1 MEPWVVI
8 AVVISSVM
16 SNHVPLPYR
25 TFDFVE
31 ISSRAV
37 SLEESRLR
45 TQFKPFSG
53 NDSFVSQPIWPG
65 NQALQ
70 AHAFY
75 MTHTIYIVL
84 QPTINTPCEMDNL
97 NTNYHTNGIASCEL
111 PRDQEGGSNAV
122 PRKWIDVANQGDDF
136 EAKSIDYWRNRWLII
151 VDVYRDYIDICVGY
165 LCRYGLM
172 ILLAFVAILTRLRA
186 NAFEYNHRT
195 MQSILFL
202 TFAAIL
208 PPTLFAW
215 EDGGED
221 VHSIIGHEYDSHSI
235 YLDPFTLTDLA
246 SSAAKPYP
254 IGLQSAFDFQDL
266 SAYSLLMESS
276 LHTVS
281 LEESMALSAADSL
294 VLHRDTRASCMDHGF
309 VEVSADN
316 NGGLWCDLA
325 YNEARRALAQYDE
338 AMLMMTLKKTPFIP
352 TIAQASSPPERALRP
367 STDSVSPG
375 ATNAPHGRDNLDLRR
390 HANATRANEFARHI
404 HTIPHQT
411 QSIIPLSSDAT
422 STGKSRGLTWQTI
435 IQYMR
440 HLEQPS
446 PFDANSFSS
455 NLPDYAHTKHEKCT
469 KKYVESQVN
478 WEEAPPIFD
487 ANIFAFLVVMVL
499 ISATKSTHRLLMA
512 LFWLNFTA
520 CKAYESAPKKLGPY
534 YVYESAPKKWNDAE
548 SYCQTTYGTH
558 LATIWDDQAADELVT
573 LFQTGGRLWIGLNDK
588 DVEGKWVYAGD
599 GTGTFWWRLCGLNC
613 DWIKYW
619 ADGQPSNSDGA
630 EDCGQVF
637 QANRDSMV
645 NDDRC
650 EKTYPFACNKP
661 KPFYVYESAEKNW
674 DEAEAYCQTT
684 YGTHLATIWN
694 DEAAEELMILSEISD
709 WFWMGL
715 NDKDVEGTWVYVDG
729 SADSLCGGDCGSNQ
743 DYKYWDSNQPNG
755 GGDCGAT
762 TGDQDISSMLHDYSC
777 TQKLPFACNKPKY
790 YVFGIAEKNWNDAEA
805 YCQTTYGTHLATI
818 WNDEAAEELMTLSHM
833 LDFFWIGLND
843 KDEEG
848 TWVYTDGSSNSLCG
862 GDCASIKYW
871 IDGQPDDWHQNEHC
885 GHVKPHSFD
894 DISSMI
900 NDIGC
905 TRSFPFACNKPK
917 TWHYVY
923 ESAPKKWNDAEAY
936 CQSAYGTHLA
946 TIWHDQAAVDLL
958 TLALQFSS
966 DDFWIG
972 LNDISDEGT
981 WVYED
986 GSADSL
992 CGGDC
997 GSNQNY
1003 KYWDYGQPNKYWDC
1017 GIVRPDNPGI
1027 SSMLH
1032 DDSCTKSLPFA
1043 CNNPKFFR
1051 INEVITITG
1060 DGFDAETER
1069 FSVKFQVNSDIAFNY
1084 GTRCDEQV
1092 VVRNT
1097 KENGQWQTE
1106 ER

>member
-1 MEPWVVI
+1 
-8 AVVISSVM
+8 
-16 SNHVPLPYR
+16 
-25 TFDFVE
+25 
-31 ISSRAV
+31 
-37 SLEESRLR
+37 
-45 TQFKPFSG
+45 
-53 NDSFVSQPIWPG
+53 
-65 NQALQ
+65 
-70 AHAFY
+70 
-75 MTHTIYIVL
+75 
-84 QPTINTPCEMDNL
+84 
-97 NTNYHTNGIASCEL
+97 
-111 PRDQEGGSNAV
+111 
-122 PRKWIDVANQGDDF
+122 
-136 EAKSIDYWRNRWLII
+136 
-151 VDVYRDYIDICVGY
+151 
-165 LCRYGLM
+165 
-172 ILLAFVAILTRLRA
+172 
-186 NAFEYNHRT
+186 
-195 MQSILFL
+195 
-202 TFAAIL
+202 
-208 PPTLFAW
+208 
-215 EDGGED
+215 
-221 VHSIIGHEYDSHSI
+221 
-235 YLDPFTLTDLA
+235 
-246 SSAAKPYP
+246 
-254 IGLQSAFDFQDL
+254 
-266 SAYSLLMESS
+266 
-276 LHTVS
+276 
-281 LEESMALSAADSL
+281 MALSAADSL

-588 DVEGKWVYAGD
+588 DVEG
-599 GTGTFWWRLCGLNC
+599 
-613 DWIKYW
+613 
-619 ADGQPSNSDGA
+619 
-630 EDCGQVF
+630 
-637 QANRDSMV
+637 
-645 NDDRC
+645 
-650 EKTYPFACNKP
+650 
-661 KPFYVYESAEKNW
+661 
-674 DEAEAYCQTT
+674 
-684 YGTHLATIWN
+684 
-694 DEAAEELMILSEISD
+694 
-709 WFWMGL
+709 
-715 NDKDVEGTWVYVDG
+715 TWVYV
-729 SADSLCGGDCGSNQ
+729 
-743 DYKYWDSNQPNG
+743 
-755 GGDCGAT
+755 
-762 TGDQDISSMLHDYSC
+762 
-777 TQKLPFACNKPKY
+777 
-790 YVFGIAEKNWNDAEA
+790 
-805 YCQTTYGTHLATI
+805 
-818 WNDEAAEELMTLSHM
+818 
-833 LDFFWIGLND
+833 
-843 KDEEG
+843 
-848 TWVYTDGSSNSLCG
+848 
-862 GDCASIKYW
+862 
-871 IDGQPDDWHQNEHC
+871 
-885 GHVKPHSFD
+885 
-894 DISSMI
+894 
-900 NDIGC
+900 
-905 TRSFPFACNKPK
+905 
-917 TWHYVY
+917 
-923 ESAPKKWNDAEAY
+923 
-936 CQSAYGTHLA
+936 
-946 TIWHDQAAVDLL
+946 
-958 TLALQFSS
+958 
-966 DDFWIG
+966 
-972 LNDISDEGT
+972 
-981 WVYED
+981 D

-1003 KYWDYGQPNKYWDC
+1003 KYWDYGQPNNHNNQDLDC

-1043 CNNPKFFR
+1043 CNNPKIVLR

-1084 GTRCDEQV
+1084 GTLCDEQV

-1106 ER
+1106 ERSGGMLTSCNPQDPLSLSFKLTDTKWEVSSFGNRLTDYDYNHRMSFDAINIIAHVGIINPAIKLDFIFTEKDGLKDQIVKCWHECAITCSGESTCESATIICHEDQPCNVICSGWKACADASFTWPTEPGLGSISCNGDLAC

>member
-1 MEPWVVI
+1 M
-8 AVVISSVM
+8 
-16 SNHVPLPYR
+16 
-25 TFDFVE
+25 
-31 ISSRAV
+31 
-37 SLEESRLR
+37 
-45 TQFKPFSG
+45 
-53 NDSFVSQPIWPG
+53 
-65 NQALQ
+65 
-70 AHAFY
+70 
-75 MTHTIYIVL
+75 
-84 QPTINTPCEMDNL
+84 C
-97 NTNYHTNGIASCEL
+97 
-111 PRDQEGGSNAV
+111 
-122 PRKWIDVANQGDDF
+122 
-136 EAKSIDYWRNRWLII
+136 
-151 VDVYRDYIDICVGY
+151 
-165 LCRYGLM
+165 
-172 ILLAFVAILTRLRA
+172 
-186 NAFEYNHRT
+186 
-195 MQSILFL
+195 
-202 TFAAIL
+202 
-208 PPTLFAW
+208 AW

-221 VHSIIGHEYDSHSI
+221 VHSIIGDEYDSHSN
-235 YLDPFTLTDLA
+235 YLDPFTLTDIA
-246 SSAAKPYP
+246 SFAAKPLYRIAP
-254 IGLQSAFDFQDL
+254 FDFEDF
-266 SAYSLLMESS
+266 SAYS
-276 LHTVS
+276 VP
-281 LEESMALSAADSL
+281 LEESRL
-294 VLHRDTRASCMDHGF
+294 TRKI
-309 VEVSADN
+309 N
-316 NGGLWCDLA
+316 
-325 YNEARRALAQYDE
+325 
-338 AMLMMTLKKTPFIP
+338 
-352 TIAQASSPPERALRP
+352 
-367 STDSVSPG
+367 
-375 ATNAPHGRDNLDLRR
+375 
-390 HANATRANEFARHI
+390 
-404 HTIPHQT
+404 TIPHQT

-422 STGKSRGLTWQTI
+422 SIVESPGLTSQTLIEPYPCDVRDNRDGFVRLEQTI
-435 IQYMR
+435 RQ
-440 HLEQPS
+440 S
-446 PFDANSFSS
+446 SSTFDADSFGSERDGLTVPFSS
-455 NLPDYAHTKHEKCT
+455 TCASSNVSDSAHPKPKKCT
-469 KKYVESQVN
+469 QKYVESQVN
-478 WEEAPPIFD
+478 EDIRTLDMMFQSHAFDSQEAPPIFD

-871 IDGQPDDWHQNEHC
+871 IDGQPDDWQQNEHC

-917 TWHYVY
+917 TWHYLY

-946 TIWHDQAAVDLL
+946 TIW
-958 TLALQFSS
+958 
-966 DDFWIG
+966 
-972 LNDISDEGT
+972 
-981 WVYED
+981 
-986 GSADSL
+986 
-992 CGGDC
+992 
-997 GSNQNY
+997 
-1003 KYWDYGQPNKYWDC
+1003 
-1017 GIVRPDNPGI
+1017 
-1027 SSMLH
+1027 
-1032 DDSCTKSLPFA
+1032 
-1043 CNNPKFFR
+1043 
-1051 INEVITITG
+1051 
-1060 DGFDAETER
+1060 
-1069 FSVKFQVNSDIAFNY
+1069 
-1084 GTRCDEQV
+1084 
-1092 VVRNT
+1092 
-1097 KENGQWQTE
+1097 
-1106 ER
+1106 

>member
-1 MEPWVVI
+1 
-8 AVVISSVM
+8 
-16 SNHVPLPYR
+16 
-25 TFDFVE
+25 
-31 ISSRAV
+31 
-37 SLEESRLR
+37 
-45 TQFKPFSG
+45 
-53 NDSFVSQPIWPG
+53 
-65 NQALQ
+65 
-70 AHAFY
+70 
-75 MTHTIYIVL
+75 
-84 QPTINTPCEMDNL
+84 
-97 NTNYHTNGIASCEL
+97 
-111 PRDQEGGSNAV
+111 
-122 PRKWIDVANQGDDF
+122 
-136 EAKSIDYWRNRWLII
+136 
-151 VDVYRDYIDICVGY
+151 
-165 LCRYGLM
+165 
-172 ILLAFVAILTRLRA
+172 
-186 NAFEYNHRT
+186 
-195 MQSILFL
+195 
-202 TFAAIL
+202 
-208 PPTLFAW
+208 
-215 EDGGED
+215 
-221 VHSIIGHEYDSHSI
+221 
-235 YLDPFTLTDLA
+235 
-246 SSAAKPYP
+246 
-254 IGLQSAFDFQDL
+254 
-266 SAYSLLMESS
+266 MESS

-588 DVEGKWVYAGD
+588 DVEGTWVYVDGSADSLCGGDCASIKYWIDGQPDDWQQNEHCGHVKPHSFDDISSMINDIGCTRSFPFACNKPKTWHYLYESAPKKWNDAESYCQTTYGTHLATIWDDQAADELVTLFQTGGRLWIGLNDKDVEGKWVYAGD

-684 YGTHLATIWN
+684 YG
-694 DEAAEELMILSEISD
+694 
-709 WFWMGL
+709 
-715 NDKDVEGTWVYVDG
+715 
-729 SADSLCGGDCGSNQ
+729 
-743 DYKYWDSNQPNG
+743 
-755 GGDCGAT
+755 
-762 TGDQDISSMLHDYSC
+762 
-777 TQKLPFACNKPKY
+777 
-790 YVFGIAEKNWNDAEA
+790 
-805 YCQTTYGTHLATI
+805 
-818 WNDEAAEELMTLSHM
+818 
-833 LDFFWIGLND
+833 
-843 KDEEG
+843 
-848 TWVYTDGSSNSLCG
+848 
-862 GDCASIKYW
+862 
-871 IDGQPDDWHQNEHC
+871 
-885 GHVKPHSFD
+885 
-894 DISSMI
+894 
-900 NDIGC
+900 
-905 TRSFPFACNKPK
+905 
-917 TWHYVY
+917 
-923 ESAPKKWNDAEAY
+923 
-936 CQSAYGTHLA
+936 
-946 TIWHDQAAVDLL
+946 
-958 TLALQFSS
+958 
-966 DDFWIG
+966 
-972 LNDISDEGT
+972 
-981 WVYED
+981 
-986 GSADSL
+986 
-992 CGGDC
+992 
-997 GSNQNY
+997 
-1003 KYWDYGQPNKYWDC
+1003 
-1017 GIVRPDNPGI
+1017 
-1027 SSMLH
+1027 
-1032 DDSCTKSLPFA
+1032 
-1043 CNNPKFFR
+1043 
-1051 INEVITITG
+1051 
-1060 DGFDAETER
+1060 
-1069 FSVKFQVNSDIAFNY
+1069 
-1084 GTRCDEQV
+1084 
-1092 VVRNT
+1092 
-1097 KENGQWQTE
+1097 
-1106 ER
+1106 